1 MKGTL
6 EPKRKKVKDKKIDIR
21 MELLGNNDYV
31 KIKTSY

>member
-6 EPKRKKVKDKKIDIR
+6 KPKRKKVKDKKLDTR
-21 MELLGNNDYV
+21 MELLGNHDYV